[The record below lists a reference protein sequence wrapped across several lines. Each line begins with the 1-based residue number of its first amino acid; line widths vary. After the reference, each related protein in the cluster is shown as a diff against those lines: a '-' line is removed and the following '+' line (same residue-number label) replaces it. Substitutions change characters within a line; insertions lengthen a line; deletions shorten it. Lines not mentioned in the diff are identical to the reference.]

1 MNENSESTLCKR
13 DVLESLDRIDL
24 IKLIEEL
31 DYKYRQSVQDFE
43 HLKTQLEINEL
54 VLDTQKKMVEDAL
67 SEIHELSIT
76 DHLTK
81 LHNRRYFNDIFNKE
95 LRRAI
100 REQSFI
106 TLAIFDVD
114 NFKAYNDNYGHQK
127 GDDALIAI
135 GALLRETLKR
145 PSDYAFRLGGE
156 EFGVLVCGLD
166 ATESYSFCEFLRTQ
180 IENLKLTHAHND
192 ASPYV
197 SVSFGIVSTLP
208 SVDTTLTHMYN
219 QADKALYRSKAEGK
233 NCSTL
238 VEI

>member
-1 MNENSESTLCKR
+1 MNELSEHFPQETV
-13 DVLESLDRIDL
+13 DLEKLNRSEL
-24 IKLIEEL
+24 IQYALEL
-31 DYKYRQSVQDFE
+31 EQKYHQSVQEFD
-43 HLKTQLEINEL
+43 HLKAQLEINEL

-76 DHLTK
+76 DYLTK

-100 REQSFI
+100 RDQSFL

-114 NFKAYNDNYGHQK
+114 NFKLYNDSYGHQK
-127 GDDALIAI
+127 GDAVLVAI
-135 GALLRETLKR
+135 GGLLQSALKR

-166 ATESYSFCEFLRTQ
+166 ATESYSFCEHIRVQ
-180 IENLKLTHAHND
+180 IEELKIPHEHNCVSD
-192 ASPYV
+192 FV

-208 SVDTTLTHMYN
+208 TLKTDLAYLYN
-219 QADKALYRSKAEGK
+219 QADQALYRSKAEGK
-233 NCSTL
+233 NCSTII
-238 VEI
+238 EI